1 MFKEIFPDSNIA
13 KNYHSA
19 RMKTTCILNGAIA
32 PHVKQTLVEQLK
44 SIVFSMSTDGSNDK
58 DLDKINPIT
67 VFYINTSTAI
77 EHIIQCFIHSATFNN
92 SFTCRCK
99 DFMIQLVRFTEL
111 LPSML
116 WHNFHLI
123 TKFWRILALLILR
136 NRESTN
142 SQWSSSFYNDS
153 QVI

>member
-32 PHVKQTLVEQLK
+32 PHEKQTLVEQLK

-67 VFYINTSTAI
+67 VFYINTSTAVTRFLDMGVTQGVDAAKASTIFEAIDEVMSDEVIQMSNPETSFGCI
-77 EHIIQCFIHSATFNN
+77 E
-92 SFTCRCK
+92 
-99 DFMIQLVRFTEL
+99 
-111 LPSML
+111 
-116 WHNFHLI
+116 
-123 TKFWRILALLILR
+123 ALQAVL
-136 NRESTN
+136 
-142 SQWSSSFYNDS
+142 
-153 QVI
+153 